1 MKELEL
7 ERDSLL
13 KEKTHY
19 LSLENDY
26 EEIQV
31 YFNNFTKIY
40 STNKSSF
47 QRKLEI
53 TKVDY
58 THGMKALQMDYEN
71 KIEIFEVKINF
82 FKIYS

>member
-47 QRKLEI
+47 
-53 TKVDY
+53 
-58 THGMKALQMDYEN
+58 
-71 KIEIFEVKINF
+71 
-82 FKIYS
+82 